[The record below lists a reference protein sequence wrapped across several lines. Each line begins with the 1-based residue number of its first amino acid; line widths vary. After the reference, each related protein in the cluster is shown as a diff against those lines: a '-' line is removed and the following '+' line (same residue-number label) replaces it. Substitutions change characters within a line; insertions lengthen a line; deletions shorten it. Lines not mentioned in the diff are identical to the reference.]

1 MRHKNLP
8 NKDELLQTEMKIQDQ
23 INQWMQVRKEVKKDN
38 ETSIEA
44 EAVSLPKL
52 LSPPVMTLMLPSE
65 KPEIAESSSEPSK
78 NKNIIK
84 ILQNFKK
91 LQEDKKIRPS
101 IDLKQQISL
110 QKLKLKLLQDQQQK
124 KENQGVKS
132 DLKRLLKNIE
142 KYKSKNQDK
151 TGELS
156 SMYS

>member
-1 MRHKNLP
+1 
-8 NKDELLQTEMKIQDQ
+8 MKIQDQ

-38 ETSIEA
+38 ETSIEP